1 MTTTYTKQSQDISE
15 ILPDQPVEKI
25 KKNIVIFTA
34 CSVNYLAK
42 ALAMCKSALDHHPDA
57 ALIILLAD
65 TRRPIGLL
73 DSRVQIIWAEDLNY
87 PDYLQCAFKYNI
99 IEFNTA
105 LKPFAAL
112 KFLDHYKKV
121 IYLDPDVCVFA
132 PLATVI
138 ATLDEYSSV
147 FTPHAVSPYHG
158 AGRPSDQDL
167 LRFGCFNLGFFA
179 VNESENAKLMLAWWH
194 RQCHDNCFYE
204 PQTGLGVDQKWIDLA
219 PAFFDGVHVIKDIGL
234 NVAFWNLHERHL
246 KKYPAGWLVN
256 DVTPLGFI
264 HFSSFVE
271 ADRDIIAEKQTRH
284 APGTRLDYSEVADI
298 YRQYLDSARQ
308 IVKVDDSNYG
318 YANFD
323 NNISITPTL
332 RRFYAVH
339 KAERF
344 NDYLNPFDATGPIY
358 SFAEKNNLL
367 SFKPAV
373 VAHTN
378 FKAAS
383 SYSREQRAIAIA
395 FRWMLRLL
403 GPEKYFTLMRYLAH
417 YSSILNQTDLLKR

>member
-1 MTTTYTKQSQDISE
+1 MNTTPAQQSLTNSA
-15 ILPDQPVEKI
+15 LLLRQPVKEL

-42 ALAMCKSALDHHPDA
+42 ALAMCKSALDHHPDS

-65 TRRPIGLL
+65 TRRPIVHL
-73 DSRVQIIWAEDLNY
+73 DSRVQIIWAEDINY

-112 KFLDHYKKV
+112 KFLDCYKKV

-132 PLATVI
+132 PLASVI

-179 VNESENAKLMLAWWH
+179 VNDTANAKLMLAWWH
-194 RQCHDNCFYE
+194 HQCHDNCFYD

-219 PAFFDGVHVIKDIGL
+219 PAFFEGVHIIKDIGL
-234 NVAFWNLHERHL
+234 NVAFWNLHERRL
-246 KKYPAGWLVN
+246 SKSPDGWRVN
-256 DVTPLGFI
+256 DIVPLCFV

-271 ADRDIIAEKQTRH
+271 SDRDIVADKQTRH
-284 APGTRLDYSEVADI
+284 APGTRLDFSEVGDV
-298 YRQYLDSARQ
+298 YRQYLNAAKK
-308 IVKVDDSNYG
+308 IVTIDNNNYG
-318 YANFD
+318 YAQFD
-323 NNISITPTL
+323 NGLSISPSL

-339 KAERF
+339 KVDRF
-344 NDYLNPFDATGPIY
+344 NNLVDPFIATGPIY
-358 SFAEKNNLL
+358 SFAEKNYLI
-367 SFKPAV
+367 SFKAAV

-378 FKAAS
+378 FKAVTG
-383 SYSREQRAIAIA
+383 YSREQRIIATA
-395 FRWMLRLL
+395 FRLMLRVL
-403 GPEKYFTLMRYLAH
+403 GPDRYFTLLRYLAH
-417 YSSILNQTDLLKR
+417 YSSILNQADLLKR